1 MHRSGAVLLCL
12 GFRLQKRD
20 ARCILLCFNRS
31 RNEVLGT
38 FHRARLL
45 HKSSAGCLNLCV
57 ILLWVLLLWAW
68 MTEVRPLGF
77 LQWGQLLEGAQSHH
91 DGFSSKPSLL
101 LNRKCLLLL
110 PLQQLL
116 FWCGGAPA
124 DWFVGYLP
132 FFWRPVMQSSMP
144 PSDSGGCSTH
154 HSAVLRNIQRRER
167 QQSR

>member
-1 MHRSGAVLLCL
+1 MHRSDAVLLCL
-12 GFRLQKRD
+12 GFRLQKHD

-45 HKSSAGCLNLCV
+45 HKSPAGCLNLCV

-110 PLQQLL
+110 PLIAASVLA
-116 FWCGGAPA
+116 WRCTS
-124 DWFVGYLP
+124 
-132 FFWRPVMQSSMP
+132 RPVCRLPALLLASRDAEQYAPVRFGWLQYSP
-144 PSDSGGCSTH
+144 QCST
-154 HSAVLRNIQRRER
+154 
-167 QQSR
+167 